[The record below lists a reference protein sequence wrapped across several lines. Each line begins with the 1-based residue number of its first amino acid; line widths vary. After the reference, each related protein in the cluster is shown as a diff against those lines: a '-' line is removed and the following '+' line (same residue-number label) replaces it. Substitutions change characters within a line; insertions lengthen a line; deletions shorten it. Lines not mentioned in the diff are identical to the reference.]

1 MDGKP
6 KSVWLFEIELW
17 LLVWLVV
24 ALYCTRL
31 TALPIAGEEGR
42 WGSAAAEMLETGD
55 WLVLRQQGTIFS
67 EKPPMTAW
75 AMAATG
81 WLRGGVDDVAVR
93 LPSVISVLLT
103 SVLLYWYARRFLS
116 PLGALTSGAA
126 YATMGQV
133 LQIGRMGES
142 EALFTLLTSAALL
155 VWHAGYAAKRRPAL
169 VWLAGYALAALACY
183 VKTPQAIV
191 YFVAVTGVYLLWQH
205 SIRWLFCWGHL
216 AGVLGFVIVMALWE
230 VPYFLATSWDHTVE
244 PWFGLASD
252 RFGLQR
258 LPAHLMTYPLETF
271 ACLFPWSPL
280 LLALGWPQVRRAML
294 ISKSAPLF
302 SFSAVALLVTY
313 PSVLIAATANSRY
326 FMPLY
331 PCAALLAGLLVEH
344 GITGASGSL
353 LRLAWQRFA
362 CGVAAALVGGF
373 TVAITIPRVREQ
385 PWWLLLAAVIAAAA
399 AAALLVRSA
408 LVNIRSSGVAA
419 IVSLGVCIAVAYTG
433 LAMNVQRGSWNNA
446 RPAILAAKERLP
458 DPAAL
463 VSFGTVDHRFAYLY
477 EGFIPEAAWP
487 IKPEDVPEGVE
498 YFCFNRNPWHR
509 PDRRADG
516 RGRAKW
522 VTLGIMPF
530 EWEEVAVVNVERR
543 IKDGPQP
550 EVVIGRILRRKDSRL
565 ARE

>member
-24 ALYCTRL
+24 ALYFTRL

-155 VWHAGYAAKRRPAL
+155 VWHAGYIANRRPAL

-205 SIRWLFCWGHL
+205 SIRWLFCWGHVV
-216 AGVLGFVIVMALWE
+216 GVLGFVI
-230 VPYFLATSWDHTVE
+230 
-244 PWFGLASD
+244 
-252 RFGLQR
+252 
-258 LPAHLMTYPLETF
+258 
-271 ACLFPWSPL
+271 
-280 LLALGWPQVRRAML
+280 
-294 ISKSAPLF
+294 
-302 SFSAVALLVTY
+302 
-313 PSVLIAATANSRY
+313 
-326 FMPLY
+326 
-331 PCAALLAGLLVEH
+331 
-344 GITGASGSL
+344 
-353 LRLAWQRFA
+353 
-362 CGVAAALVGGF
+362 
-373 TVAITIPRVREQ
+373 
-385 PWWLLLAAVIAAAA
+385 
-399 AAALLVRSA
+399 
-408 LVNIRSSGVAA
+408 
-419 IVSLGVCIAVAYTG
+419 
-433 LAMNVQRGSWNNA
+433 
-446 RPAILAAKERLP
+446 
-458 DPAAL
+458 
-463 VSFGTVDHRFAYLY
+463 
-477 EGFIPEAAWP
+477 
-487 IKPEDVPEGVE
+487 
-498 YFCFNRNPWHR
+498 
-509 PDRRADG
+509 
-516 RGRAKW
+516 
-522 VTLGIMPF
+522 
-530 EWEEVAVVNVERR
+530 
-543 IKDGPQP
+543 
-550 EVVIGRILRRKDSRL
+550 
-565 ARE
+565 